1 MMIRKTVICLGC
13 FLLSVFIPQ
22 RLSAQEDSTRL
33 VGDSVCRAVSIT
45 PEMSRPVHSSSDVSP
60 ETLLSA
66 PPLHSGGAD
75 SLPRFSLKEALRI
88 PYYTNPS
95 PLFRGDYRTG
105 GIIFQFR
112 GGALSGAGGQ
122 TTLPGIGR
130 FNDASL
136 LYRQVIGRNLS
147 FQLGMDALKLNM
159 PNIIGQAFTASGAL
173 MYRAADRLAFKAFG
187 SYAIG
192 NTYGMTTHRYGG
204 TVLFGVSDRFSME
217 VGVQR
222 YYNAMRGSWETVPM
236 VIPSYDFGKF
246 KLELDVGGI
255 LFEILRNK
263 IYSGGSSGGGPTIG
277 PPRFEIPVR

>member
-1 MMIRKTVICLGC
+1 MMIRKTVICLVC
-13 FLLSVFIPQ
+13 FFLPFFISQ
-22 RLSAQEDSTRL
+22 RLSAQEDTIRL
-33 VGDSVCRAVSIT
+33 IGDSVRGTISGT
-45 PEMSRPVHSSSDVSP
+45 PEMIQPVHSSFDVSS
-60 ETLLSA
+60 ETASSF
-66 PPLHSGGAD
+66 PLFHSKGTD

-105 GIIFQFR
+105 GIIMQFR

-136 LYRQVIGRNLS
+136 LYRQVIDKNLS

-159 PNIIGQAFTASGAL
+159 SHISGQAFTASGAL
-173 MYRAADRLAFKAFG
+173 MYQADDRLAFKVFG

-204 TVLFGVSDRFSME
+204 SVLFGISDRFSME

-222 YYNAMRGSWETVPM
+222 YYNAMRGRWETVPM
-236 VIPSYDFGKF
+236 VIPTYKFDKF

-263 IYSGGSSGGGPTIG
+263 IYSGGGGGGPTIG
-277 PPRFEIPVR
+277 PPRFDIPVK

>member
-13 FLLSVFIPQ
+13 FLLPVFISQ

-33 VGDSVCRAVSIT
+33 VRDSVRVAIPET
-45 PEMSRPVHSSSDVSP
+45 PEMSRPVYSSSDVSP
-60 ETLLSA
+60 ETVLSSSS
-66 PPLHSGGAD
+66 LHSEGAD
-75 SLPRFSLKEALRI
+75 SLPRFSLKETFRI

-95 PLFRGDYRTG
+95 PLFRGDYRTN
-105 GIIFQFR
+105 GIIMQFH

-130 FNDASL
+130 FNEASL
-136 LYRQVIGRNLS
+136 LYRQVIDRNLS

-159 PNIIGQAFTASGAL
+159 SHISGQAFTASGAL
-173 MYRAADRLAFKAFG
+173 MYQAADRLAFKVFG

-204 TVLFGVSDRFSME
+204 SVLFNVSERFSME

-222 YYNAMRGSWETVPM
+222 YYNAMRGRWETVPM
-236 VIPSYDFGKF
+236 VIPTYNFDKF
-246 KLELDVGGI
+246 KLGLDVGGI
-255 LFEILRNK
+255 IYEILRSK
-263 IYSGGSSGGGPTIG
+263 IYSGRSGGGGPTIG
-277 PPRFEIPVR
+277 PPRFDIPMK